1 MPWARTSQLK
11 ARDFTLDTRTL
22 LDQDRGSCW
31 RRMSGIKLMEDRWY
45 KTCVHRVDWTV
56 AGLVVERLIEIW
68 GLDVYVERLT
78 NELLTWNR
86 KEVLSKNN
94 IANYCNKITTKEFFY
109 LRQVCWLFVVKAPF
123 CFSPFAININGC
135 LCCHFSSKWKW
146 WGRWNRLEEDFHV
159 SPIIMKLWALGICP
173 TKSFLTL
180 SDSLP
185 WLF

>member
-1 MPWARTSQLK
+1 MLWARTSQLK
-11 ARDFTLDTRTL
+11 PRDFTLDTRTL

-45 KTCVHRVDWTV
+45 KTCVQSGLNWGWSSSWETNWDLGIRRVGWKIDKWTIP
-56 AGLVVERLIEIW
+56 LISERTILQI
-68 GLDVYVERLT
+68 
-78 NELLTWNR
+78 
-86 KEVLSKNN
+86 
-94 IANYCNKITTKEFFY
+94 IATKITTKEFFY

-135 LCCHFSSKWKW
+135 LCCHFSTKWKW
-146 WGRWNRLEEDFHV
+146 WGWWNRLEEDFHV
-159 SPIIMKLWALGICP
+159 SPIIMKFWALGTCP